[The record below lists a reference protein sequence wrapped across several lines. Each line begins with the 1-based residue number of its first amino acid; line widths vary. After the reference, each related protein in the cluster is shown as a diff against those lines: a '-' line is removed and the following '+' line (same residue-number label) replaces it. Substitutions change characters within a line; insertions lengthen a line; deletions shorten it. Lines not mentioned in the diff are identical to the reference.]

1 MTYSALQLTL
11 VDLVLLF
18 LLLEVAAVS
27 VALRSR
33 LRFRQRL
40 SLTATLGSGAAF
52 VLAVRLAMSDGSFL
66 LLGLC
71 FLASLGFHLVDL
83 AVRLRKGAPE
93 P

>member
-1 MTYSALQLTL
+1 MSYSALHLTL

-18 LLLEVAAVS
+18 LLLEVAVFS
-27 VALRSR
+27 IVLRRR

-40 SLTATLGSGAAF
+40 ALTATLGSGAAF
-52 VLAVRLAMSDGSFL
+52 ALAVRLAMSDASFL

-71 FLASLGFHLVDL
+71 FLASLGFHLLDL
-83 AVRLRKGAPE
+83 AVRLCKGAPE